1 MKEEQKINIPI
12 TELESPFE
20 NIALAFSGG
29 GFRAAAFALGT
40 LSYMDELKLEDG
52 TPLLQK
58 VTYLSSA
65 SGGTIATAMYS
76 LNSAQGKS
84 FGDFYKKLFENLEGV
99 KLLENAMKILNDK
112 SEWDNRPGKNRNMI
126 NAFAIA
132 YDKFLFDKNH
142 LSSLIGKN
150 KSHLEEVCF
159 NTTEFYRGLLFR
171 QNVKLKH
178 DSKIDKDFLF
188 GNFIVQL
195 NHKSAANLKLADL
208 LAASSCFPGG
218 FEPIIFPDDFI
229 NKQAD
234 EESLINSLKVELQ
247 TVSHEELERLY
258 DEKVIQNTI
267 SASGNPFSIKEFI
280 SLINKENLKTDF
292 KFGLMDGGITDNQGI
307 ESLIQAN
314 QRRLKSETDFKLFD
328 FMMINDVGSHFMKPY
343 KVPEKPKTK
352 GLSINALMVISV
364 FALVCGIALMIYGIS
379 QPIQTICTVIN
390 EFAGLLLTLAGSVIL
405 IGVQSVKKLISG
417 KLNDGQGLNLQRNF
431 SKQMVTM
438 FFRFFGSVPF
448 MFIWRMID
456 ERINSVLTLNN
467 DVFLKR
473 IRYLLYE
480 RFFSAEKRT
489 QRVKSNHIYDMT
501 FSNDPFRMDNDSKDL
516 APCKTMQE
524 VSESAFEM
532 GTTLWF
538 DKKSQ
543 KEYKQAAIIATG
555 QFTTCY
561 NLLEY
566 ITRLKNSPVYPKLS
580 SQYKKRVDGLQ

>member
-1 MKEEQKINIPI
+1 
-12 TELESPFE
+12 
-20 NIALAFSGG
+20 
-29 GFRAAAFALGT
+29 
-40 LSYMDELKLEDG
+40 
-52 TPLLQK
+52 
-58 VTYLSSA
+58 
-65 SGGTIATAMYS
+65 
-76 LNSAQGKS
+76 
-84 FGDFYKKLFENLEGV
+84 
-99 KLLENAMKILNDK
+99 
-112 SEWDNRPGKNRNMI
+112 
-126 NAFAIA
+126 
-132 YDKFLFDKNH
+132 
-142 LSSLIGKN
+142 
-150 KSHLEEVCF
+150 
-159 NTTEFYRGLLFR
+159 
-171 QNVKLKH
+171 
-178 DSKIDKDFLF
+178 
-188 GNFIVQL
+188 
-195 NHKSAANLKLADL
+195 
-208 LAASSCFPGG
+208 
-218 FEPIIFPDDFI
+218 
-229 NKQAD
+229 
-234 EESLINSLKVELQ
+234 
-247 TVSHEELERLY
+247 
-258 DEKVIQNTI
+258 
-267 SASGNPFSIKEFI
+267 
-280 SLINKENLKTDF
+280 
-292 KFGLMDGGITDNQGI
+292 MDGGITDNQGI

-480 RFFSAEKRT
+480 QFFSAEKWT

-516 APCKTMQE
+516 APGKTMQE

-580 SQYKKRVDGLQ
+580 SQYKKRVDGLQICLTNDYTKFKNEPFWLYNQSGMNYGIDGFEARFGNDFLMPTDFKELR